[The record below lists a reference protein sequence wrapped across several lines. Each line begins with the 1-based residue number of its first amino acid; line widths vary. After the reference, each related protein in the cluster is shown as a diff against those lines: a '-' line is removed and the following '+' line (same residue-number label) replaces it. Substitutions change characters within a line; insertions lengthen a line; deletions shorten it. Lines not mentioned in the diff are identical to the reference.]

1 MKITVQTAAFAR
13 ELFKANG
20 VSSSKSTMP
29 ILQNIILEAT
39 EDQRVRIQITDLEI
53 SLTTELSGD
62 DVQVHQPGRVAIRI
76 RELHDT
82 VKQLRN
88 PELTLEKD
96 DQDWVNLQ
104 SGTVKARFVGT
115 NPDEYP
121 AIATGDDLNFFE
133 VPTDRFTRMISSVL
147 FSVSKDSARPH
158 LGGGYLHTPEAGKMG
173 MVSTDGHRLSVA
185 NFTLEG
191 DLPEELNDGVI
202 VPRKGL
208 EEFIRM
214 ADGTLA
220 HVGIAFWQSNIV
232 LQQDQ
237 TQLLIRLIDGSFP
250 NYKQVIPAEREESR
264 AVVDRALLA
273 DRIKLVS
280 LFSNQR
286 TRNLRLELQAGNCI
300 ISAHDPEKGECEEH
314 LAVNYDGPD
323 VRAGFNA
330 NYLSEVLSAIKGSDI
345 TLEITDALKP
355 AIIHDAE
362 PREGEESVFIV
373 MPMRI

>member
-39 EDQRVRIQITDLEI
+39 EDNRVRIQVTDLEI

-62 DVQVHQPGRVAIRI
+62 DVEVHQPGRVSIRI
-76 RELHDT
+76 RELHDA
-82 VKQLRN
+82 VKQLKN
-88 PELTLEKD
+88 PSLTLEKD
-96 DQDWVNLQ
+96 DQEWVSLE
-104 SGTVKARFVGT
+104 SGTVKARFVGMD
-115 NPDEYP
+115 PDEYP
-121 AIATGDDLNFFE
+121 AIATGENLEFFY
-133 VPTDRFTRMISSVL
+133 VPTDRFTRMIQRVL

-158 LGGGYLHTPEAGKMG
+158 LGGGFFHVPGPGKLG

-185 NFTLEG
+185 QFDYDAE
-191 DLPEELNDGVI
+191 PPAELNDGVI
-202 VPRKGL
+202 VPLKGL
-208 EEFIRM
+208 EEFNRSV
-214 ADGTLA
+214 DTTLA
-220 HVGIAFWQSNIV
+220 EVGIAFWQSNII

-250 NYKQVIPAEREESR
+250 NYRQVLPAEREESR
-264 AVVDRALLA
+264 ATVDRVMFL
-273 DRIKLVS
+273 DRVNLVS
-280 LFSNQR
+280 LFANQR
-286 TRNLRLELQAGNCI
+286 TRNLRLEFQSGNSI

-314 LAVNYDGPD
+314 LAIDYDGNE

-330 NYLSEVLSAIKGSDI
+330 SYLKDVLKVLKGDDI
-345 TLEITDALKP
+345 TIELSDALKP
-355 AIIHDAE
+355 VVIRDPSE
-362 PREGEESVFIV
+362 PEDESSVFIV